1 MKNKKKLMNK
11 YEGEIQ
17 KCNGK
22 IKELRGN
29 DSEELIATVKHK
41 EKVKDDLQNLYK

>member
-1 MKNKKKLMNK
+1 MNK

-22 IKELRGN
+22 IKELRDTN
-29 DSEELIATVKHK
+29 SKELAATVNHK